1 MALILQDL
9 RLFLLP
15 VSFFFLFSCSPKK
28 KEAAIPGNIIGQDT
42 MAVIIADMHET
53 EAAITHGLIS
63 SADTAATLGQ
73 YHALFQEKGITKER
87 FDESYKFY
95 IDNPELLI
103 KIYEMA
109 LEELSRRQAEAEK
122 ER

>member
-1 MALILQDL
+1 
-9 RLFLLP
+9 
-15 VSFFFLFSCSPKK
+15 
-28 KEAAIPGNIIGQDT
+28 

-53 EAAITHGLIS
+53 ESAITHGLIS
-63 SADTAATLGQ
+63 SADTAAALAQ
-73 YHALFQEKGITKER
+73 YHSLFQEKGITKSR

-95 IDNPELLI
+95 VDNPELLI